1 MLVTN
6 IYTGY
11 DKINPIK
18 PGSRYVVI
26 NCKLGRDVTLGK
38 TKLQVSMIQEELAI
52 AYFNYDAYFNDLY
65 TYVTVYGSNLVECF
79 GYLQRELAGVTILN
93 VDKLVNFLENPK
105 ITNRTIVTLVD
116 GRCAILG
123 DGNPDKRESIKKV
136 RPKATERITELRLPY
151 DERLKKLG
159 KRLSLV
165 GGADDIS
172 TDYGIVLNL
181 DRAGGIKNN
190 SYLRMCD
197 YLVCTNTLYKAK
209 FDINDDTNITLK
221 AMHRLEFRNIS
232 SKRVKIYIDRACI
245 VRDCLFEGM
254 DVYIKNANVVMDNQ
268 FTDCNVYMQDC
279 LYAGFNKHNNTNA
292 SGSIVYN
299 NIGELN
305 AQMLD
310 DALDVKVSKAKSYN
324 IQIYSGRLQMYGKLD
339 PKTKIFVGEN
349 PGGVISYLEDPLVVK
364 RANNSCVRLM
374 NG

>member
-38 TKLQVSMIQEELAI
+38 TKLHVSMIQEELAI

-123 DGNPDKRESIKKV
+123 DGNTDKRESIKKV

-254 DVYIKNANVVMDNQ
+254 DVYIKNANIVMDNQ
-268 FTDCNVYMQDC
+268 FTDCNVYMHDC
-279 LYAGFNKHNNTNA
+279 LYAGFNKHNNTDT

-305 AQMLD
+305 SQMLD
-310 DALDVKVSKAKSYN
+310 GALDVKVSKAKSYN

-349 PGGVISYLEDPLVVK
+349 PGGVISYLEDPVVVK
-364 RANNSCVRLM
+364 RANNSYVRLM